1 MATFQRK
8 QLQRQKAKPVVDSR
22 VVLQFLVVMGLVS
35 LVFNIAFFTT
45 VHPTHRDHNDD
56 NKNQTPLGT
65 RDSSSL
71 SIDTALRKSK
81 AHLTGAGRQSGGGD
95 KETGVTEA
103 STDDTTEE
111 DKTKKDNGKPND
123 NNDDDGKS
131 KVIATFKEA
140 GITLDQESID
150 QLPTWSQ
157 IKQVVGEYPVLYNLD
172 KACPAFRSS
181 VEPVERMIGCSGMFN
196 SGTNLVTQLLKQNCR
211 IPERVAKYGLK
222 GPFHD
227 AQGKPIGPFEAH
239 GMRWQVPWGKHVP
252 ANYKEEHATKH
263 ATHIAKDGILTAVTI
278 RHPYSWMK
286 SMCKNDYTARWSRGN
301 KCPHLGDEDHDHVPL
316 TIKYDGQVDHHD
328 SLAHLWNDW
337 YAKYWKDADF
347 PYVMVRFEDIIFH
360 PKNVTTQLCECAGGK
375 IIDDQ
380 PFQYIVDTAKEGP
393 GHGRLRERTGM
404 VAAWIKYSQPLA
416 PDGGFSGVDYQKS
429 KEFLDQDLMDIFHYR
444 HAPPLG
450 GSGT

>member
-1 MATFQRK
+1 MG
-8 QLQRQKAKPVVDSR
+8 PVVWK
-22 VVLQFLVVMGLVS
+22 
-35 LVFNIAFFTT
+35 IT
-45 VHPTHRDHNDD
+45 
-56 NKNQTPLGT
+56 
-65 RDSSSL
+65 SL
-71 SIDTALRKSK
+71 SFGAKKRLVGAPTTAGNNNNNDNNNNDKSIRGEGGNVRGSDAVQARTEDSPADDQDVDPGVDIDVEADIDLDV
-81 AHLTGAGRQSGGGD
+81 HLDANVAND
-95 KETGVTEA
+95 KVNHPK
-103 STDDTTEE
+103 
-111 DKTKKDNGKPND
+111 DKTKNDNGTPND
-123 NNDDDGKS
+123 NTDDDGKS

-227 AQGKPIGPFEAH
+227 AQGKPIGPKEAH